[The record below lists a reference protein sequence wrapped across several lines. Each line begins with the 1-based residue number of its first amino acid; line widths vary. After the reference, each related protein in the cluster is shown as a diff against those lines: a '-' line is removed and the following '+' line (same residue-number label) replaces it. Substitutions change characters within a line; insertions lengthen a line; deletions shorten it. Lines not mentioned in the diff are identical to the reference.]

1 MNNRI
6 VLNKFQKIFIS
17 INKEIQLHCTV
28 YTVGRYC
35 SLENGPTPTYFCSQ
49 VLLYSICIYG
59 LDCDLLLRMTG
70 NATDP
75 CYILSQWYQGSETA
89 PKVSRNLLVV
99 NYGGWREGPWTFNKL
114 SFLMIGSKP
123 KFAAENIV
131 DTGGKF
137 AFCITTTATVPVV
150 NLDLRKS
157 PEFSKN
163 SK

>member
-1 MNNRI
+1 
-6 VLNKFQKIFIS
+6 
-17 INKEIQLHCTV
+17 
-28 YTVGRYC
+28 
-35 SLENGPTPTYFCSQ
+35 
-49 VLLYSICIYG
+49 
-59 LDCDLLLRMTG
+59 
-70 NATDP
+70 
-75 CYILSQWYQGSETA
+75 
-89 PKVSRNLLVV
+89 
-99 NYGGWREGPWTFNKL
+99 
-114 SFLMIGSKP
+114 MIGSKP